1 MHRNYEGPRA
11 EDPRARRG
19 RYGRIPHA
27 VIAAVALW
35 LVAPLRRRQ
44 RDAGMTTAEYA
55 VGTVAACAF
64 AAILYQVVTGSS
76 VVSALGSLI
85 SSALS
90 AIS

>member
-1 MHRNYEGPRA
+1 MHGNHEVRRT
-11 EDPRARRG
+11 RRG
-19 RYGRIPHA
+19 TDRGVLHA
-27 VIAAVALW
+27 VIAAVGLW
-35 LVAPLRRRQ
+35 LVAPLRRRE